1 MDGLMLILLCIIVA
15 ACLLFGIY
23 MHLYNS
29 IQDYI
34 IKINE
39 VESIIDTNLRN
50 KYDQINKEV
59 SIVKNDEKLNA
70 EIDFKVFDDLI
81 RLKNKKISNFD
92 MDRKLIEA
100 NNNFESLKRKHEV
113 LNDVKDLKAISKKI
127 EEYDELLEVNRDY
140 YNKNI
145 AEYNKLVTLFP
156 TNVVAKICKY
166 KEKLFFDRKDMS
178 DNDFE
183 DFKL

>member
-34 IKINE
+34 IRINE

-59 SIVKNDEKLNA
+59 AIVKNDEKLNA
-70 EIDFKVFDDLI
+70 EINLKEFDDLI

-100 NNNFESLKRKHEV
+100 NNNFESLKRKHEA
-113 LNDVKDLKAISKKI
+113 LNELKDLKAISKKI
-127 EEYDELLEVNRDY
+127 EQYDELLEVNRDY

-156 TNVVAKICKY
+156 TNIVAKICKY